1 MAEPFDNIRGVHA
14 HCAPRPIQVDHP
26 LASLV
31 GRYVKKSF
39 PCLPVSGGPV
49 REHMWVQVT
58 DVHGDFLVGI
68 LSNDPVGACGFRN
81 GDRVFVARGEIEDVS

>member
-1 MAEPFDNIRGVHA
+1 M
-14 HCAPRPIQVDHP
+14 
-26 LASLV
+26 
-31 GRYVKKSF
+31 
-39 PCLPVSGGPV
+39 